1 MATGAVDNWLN
12 VDAFGAIY
20 PFVGT
25 EVMLA
30 ILGYAFWI
38 IWHIWQIKKENAEF
52 KSDIDNINKHGGPGK
67 MLDEEARR
75 EMEDQIGQ

>member
-52 KSDIDNINKHGGPGK
+52 KGDIENINRQGGPGK
-67 MLDEEARR
+67 VLEDEGRR
-75 EMEDQIGQ
+75 EMEDSLGQ

>member
-20 PFVGT
+20 PFVGS
-25 EVMLA
+25 EGFLA
-30 ILGYAFWI
+30 VVGIAFWI
-38 IWHIWQIKKENAEF
+38 IWHFWQIKKENTEF
-52 KSDIDNINKHGGPGK
+52 QKDIENINRQGGPGNV
-67 MLDEEARR
+67 LADEARR